1 MIMKKLFAATAI
13 SAFLCTSV
21 AQAQQATFP
30 TTSGASIAT
39 PVSVPNGGS
48 GNASLAV
55 GALNTGNG
63 TGAYVP
69 LADVA
74 TGSCLTSGGVG
85 IMPGWGSCSSGGG
98 GVPANLTLA
107 NPASPITETFPTS
120 SFTAARTDAPQ
131 TFTGSQTFSLGNFT
145 NSVYFSSYVA
155 IYATKPSVSSGG
167 GAGSTTVSVTGIST
181 FAGSFVVTASPTSG
195 TFTITFGA
203 SADHGWNC
211 SLQDQTTV
219 SNVIGTVAGGTSTTA
234 VFQSYSRTTGTAQAM
249 TAGDVVTYLCGAY

>member
-1 MIMKKLFAATAI
+1 MRNLFVSTALI
-13 SAFLCTSV
+13 GALIAGPAV
-21 AQAQQATFP
+21 AQVP
-30 TTSGASIAT
+30 SNPPGASIAT

-48 GNASLAV
+48 GNSSLAV

-120 SFTAARTDAPQ
+120 SFTAARTDASQ
-131 TFTGSQTFSLGNFT
+131 TFTGSQTFSSGNFT
-145 NSVYFSSYVA
+145 TSVYVSSYVA
-155 IYATKPSVSSGG
+155 IFATKPSVSSGG
-167 GAGSTTVSVTGIST
+167 GAGSTTVSVTGVST

-234 VFQSYSRTTGTAQAM
+234 VFQSYSRTTGNAQAM